1 MNIAHWLLD
10 TAQRWPQRPALF
22 DGSRQVADYQA
33 FAAQARAGALE
44 LRHVHGI
51 APGDRVAL
59 LMKNSCSYLQ
69 LLYAIWWS
77 GAVAVP
83 INSKLHPQE
92 AAWIAGNAGA
102 RLIYTDAGQ
111 GFDSATLPLGCRAL
125 AVPAFTAQTQAQVAG
140 DELLQPHPRQDS
152 DLAWLFY
159 TSGTTG
165 RSKGVMLSHGNLIA
179 MSLCYPLDVDPVA
192 AEDAVL
198 YAAPMSHGAGLYN
211 FIHVRCGAR
220 HVVPASRGFQAE
232 EVFGLAQ
239 ELGPVSL
246 FAAPTMVKRMVDQ
259 ARRQGYAGE
268 GIKTIVYGGGPM
280 YLADLTQALDTFG
293 PRLVQIYGQ
302 GECPM
307 TITALSRE
315 AIADRGHAGWAAIAA
330 SVGRAQACVEV
341 CVLDAAGQP
350 LAPGEPGEIAV
361 RGAAVMQGYW
371 DNPQA
376 TQATLV
382 NGWLRTGDIGCLDG
396 QGYLTLTDRSKDVII
411 SGGSNIYPREVEEVL
426 MQHPEVFEAC
436 VVGEADA
443 EWGES
448 VVAFVV
454 SRSPGSLDAQVLNQ
468 WFLARM
474 ASFKKPRKYLFC
486 TELPKNSYGK
496 ILKTR
501 LREWLQA
508 PAESAGNL

>member
-1 MNIAHWLLD
+1 MNIAHWLHD
-10 TAQRWPQRPALF
+10 AAQRWPERPALF
-22 DGSRQVADYQA
+22 EGARQVADYRT
-33 FAAQARAGALE
+33 FAARVRARALA
-44 LRHVHGI
+44 LRHAHGI
-51 APGDRVAL
+51 EPGDRVAL
-59 LMKNSCSYLQ
+59 LLKNSCAYLE

-83 INSKLHPQE
+83 INSKLHALE
-92 AAWIAGNAGA
+92 AAWIVGNAGA
-102 RLIYTDAGQ
+102 RLIHTDEGEVFAG
-111 GFDSATLPLGCRAL
+111 APLPDACREL
-125 AVPAFTAQTQAQVAG
+125 AVPALAAPGALDN
-140 DELLQPHPRQDS
+140 DELAQPHPRQDS

-165 RSKGVMLSHGNLIA
+165 RSKGVMLSHGNLVA
-179 MSLCYPLDVDPVA
+179 MSLCYPLDVDPVSA
-192 AEDAVL
+192 GDAVV

-220 HVVPASRGFQAE
+220 HVVPLSRGFQAAE
-232 EVFGLAQ
+232 LFGLAQ
-239 ELGPVSL
+239 TLGQVSL
-246 FAAPTMVKRMVDQ
+246 FAAPTMVKRMVEQ
-259 ARRQGYAGE
+259 ARQQGYDGA

-280 YLADLTQALDTFG
+280 YLADLSEALDTFG

-307 TITALSRE
+307 TISALSRE
-315 AIADRGHAGWAAIAA
+315 AIADREHADWPVIAA

-341 CVLDAAGQP
+341 RVVDGAGQP
-350 LAPGEPGEIAV
+350 LAAGEPGEISV
-361 RGAAVMQGYW
+361 RGPVVMQGYW

-382 NGWLRTGDIGCLDG
+382 DGWLRTGDIGLLDER
-396 QGYLTLTDRSKDVII
+396 GYLTLTDRSKDVII

-426 MQHPEVFEAC
+426 IQHPEVFEAC

-454 SRSPGSLDAQVLNQ
+454 PRTPGSLDAQVLNQ

-474 ASFKKPRKYLFC
+474 ASFKKPKKYLFC
-486 TELPKNSYGK
+486 AELPKNSYGK
-496 ILKTR
+496 ILKTQ
-501 LREWLQA
+501 LRHWLQNPDGA
-508 PAESAGNL
+508 FASH

>member
-1 MNIAHWLLD
+1 MNIAHWLRD
-10 TAQRWPQRPALF
+10 AAQRWPRRGALF
-22 DGSRQVADYQA
+22 EGRRQVADYQA
-33 FAAQARAGALE
+33 FAAQARARALQ
-44 LRHVHGI
+44 LRHEYGI
-51 APGDRVAL
+51 VPGDRVAL
-59 LMKNSCSYLQ
+59 LMKNSCGYLE

-83 INSKLHPQE
+83 INSKLHALE

-102 RLIYTDAGQ
+102 RLIYTDEGQSFATAG
-111 GFDSATLPLGCRAL
+111 LPAGCREL
-125 AVPAFTAQTQAQVAG
+125 AAPGLARQGVVPD
-140 DELLQPHPRQDS
+140 DELVEPHLRKDT

-165 RSKGVMLSHGNLIA
+165 RPKGVMLSHGNLVA

-192 AEDAVL
+192 ADDAVL

-220 HVVPASRGFQAE
+220 HVVPMSRGFDAPE
-232 EVFGLAQ
+232 LFELAQ
-239 ELGPVSL
+239 ELGQASL
-246 FAAPTMVKRMVDQ
+246 FAAPTMVKRMVQQ
-259 ARRQGYAGE
+259 AREQGYCGE

-280 YLADLTQALDTFG
+280 YLADLAQALDTFG

-307 TITALSRE
+307 TISALSRQT
-315 AIADRGHAGWAAIAA
+315 IADRGHADWPALAA
-330 SVGRAQACVEV
+330 SVGRAHACVEV
-341 CVLDAAGQP
+341 RVVDAAGQP
-350 LAPGEPGEIAV
+350 LGSAEMGIIAV

-376 TQATLV
+376 TREALV
-382 NGWLRTGDIGCLDG
+382 DGWLLTGDIGFLNE
-396 QGYLTLTDRSKDVII
+396 QGYLTLTDRCKDVII

-426 MQHPEVFEAC
+426 IQHPEVFEVC
-436 VVGEADA
+436 VVGEADPH
-443 EWGES
+443 WGES

-454 SRSPGSLDAQVLNQ
+454 LRSPGNLDAQVLNQ

-474 ASFKKPRKYLFC
+474 ASFKKPKKYLFC

-501 LREWLQA
+501 LRQWLQD
-508 PAESAGNL
+508 PTGPLID

>member
-1 MNIAHWLLD
+1 MNIAHWLRD
-10 TAQRWPQRPALF
+10 AAERWPRRPALF
-22 DGSRQVADYQA
+22 EGRRQVADYQA
-33 FAAQARAGALE
+33 FAAQARARALQ
-44 LRHVHGI
+44 LRHAYGI
-51 APGDRVAL
+51 VPGDRVAL
-59 LMKNSCSYLQ
+59 LMQNSCAYLE

-83 INSKLHPQE
+83 INSKLHTQE

-102 RLIYTDAGQ
+102 RLIYTDDGRS
-111 GFDSATLPLGCRAL
+111 FDAATLPAGCREL
-125 AVPAFTAQTQAQVAG
+125 AAPGLAMQGRAPGA
-140 DELLQPHPRQDS
+140 ELVEPHLREDT

-165 RSKGVMLSHGNLIA
+165 RPKGVMLSHGNLIA

-192 AEDAVL
+192 ADDAVV

-220 HVVPASRGFQAE
+220 HVVPASRGFQAAE
-232 EVFGLAQ
+232 LFELAQ
-239 ELGPVSL
+239 ALGQVSL
-246 FAAPTMVKRMVDQ
+246 FAAPTMVKRMVEQ
-259 ARRQGYAGE
+259 ARQQGYCGE

-280 YLADLTQALDTFG
+280 YLADLVQALDTFG

-307 TITALSRE
+307 TISALSRE
-315 AIADRGHAGWAAIAA
+315 AIADRGHADWPAIAA
-330 SVGRAQACVEV
+330 SVGRAHACVEV
-341 CVLDAAGQP
+341 RVVDATGQP
-350 LAPGEPGEIAV
+350 LAPGEPGVIAV
-361 RGAAVMQGYW
+361 RGAVVMQGYW
-371 DNPQA
+371 GNPQA
-376 TQATLV
+376 TREALV
-382 NGWLRTGDIGCLDG
+382 DGWLLTGDIGFLNER
-396 QGYLTLTDRSKDVII
+396 GYLTLTDRSKDVII

-426 MQHPEVFEAC
+426 IQHPEVFDVC

-443 EWGES
+443 LWGES

-454 SRSPGSLDAQVLNQ
+454 LRTAGSLDAQALNQ

-474 ASFKKPRKYLFC
+474 ASFKKPKKYLFC
-486 TELPKNSYGK
+486 AELPKNSYGK

-501 LREWLQA
+501 LRQWLQD
-508 PAESAGNL
+508 PTGPLNNL

>member
-1 MNIAHWLLD
+1 MNIAHWLQD
-10 TAQRWPQRPALF
+10 AAQRWPERPALF
-22 DGSRQVADYQA
+22 EGARQVADYRT
-33 FAAQARAGALE
+33 FAARVRARALE
-44 LRHVHGI
+44 LRHAHGI
-51 APGDRVAL
+51 EPGDRVAL
-59 LMKNSCSYLQ
+59 LLKNSCAYLE

-83 INSKLHPQE
+83 INSKLHALE
-92 AAWIAGNAGA
+92 AVWIVGNAGA
-102 RLIYTDAGQ
+102 RLIHTDEGEVFAG
-111 GFDSATLPLGCRAL
+111 APLPDGCRELAVPAL
-125 AVPAFTAQTQAQVAG
+125 AVPCTLDN
-140 DELLQPHPRQDS
+140 DELAQPHPRLDS

-179 MSLCYPLDVDPVA
+179 MSLCYPLDVDPVSA
-192 AEDAVL
+192 GDAVV

-220 HVVPASRGFQAE
+220 HVVPLSRGFQAAE
-232 EVFGLAQ
+232 LFGLAQ
-239 ELGPVSL
+239 TLGQVSL
-246 FAAPTMVKRMVDQ
+246 FAAPTMVKRMVEQ
-259 ARRQGYAGE
+259 ARQQGYDGG

-280 YLADLTQALDTFG
+280 YLADLTEALDTFG

-307 TITALSRE
+307 TISALSRE
-315 AIADRGHAGWAAIAA
+315 IIADRQHADWPAIAA
-330 SVGRAQACVEV
+330 SVGRAQSCVEV
-341 CVLDAAGQP
+341 RVVDGAGQP
-350 LAPGEPGEIAV
+350 QAAGEPGEITV
-361 RGAAVMQGYW
+361 RGPVVMQGYW

-382 NGWLRTGDIGCLDG
+382 DGWLRTGDIGYLDER
-396 QGYLTLTDRSKDVII
+396 GYLTLTDRSKDVII

-426 MQHPEVFEAC
+426 VQHPEVFEAC

-454 SRSPGSLDAQVLNQ
+454 PRTPGSLDAQALNQ

-474 ASFKKPRKYLFC
+474 ASFKKPKKYLFC
-486 TELPKNSYGK
+486 AELPKNSYGK
-496 ILKTR
+496 ILKTQVR
-501 LREWLQA
+501 QWLQEPDGA
-508 PAESAGNL
+508 FARH

>member
-1 MNIAHWLLD
+1 MNIAHWLRD
-10 TAQRWPQRPALF
+10 AAQRWPRRAALSE
-22 DGSRQVADYQA
+22 GRRQVADYQA
-33 FAAQARAGALE
+33 FAAQARARALQ
-44 LRHVHGI
+44 LRHAYGV

-59 LMKNSCSYLQ
+59 LMKNSCGYLE

-83 INSKLHPQE
+83 INNKLHALE

-102 RLIYTDAGQ
+102 RLIYTDEGQ
-111 GFDSATLPLGCRAL
+111 SFDAAALPAGCRELAAPGL
-125 AVPAFTAQTQAQVAG
+125 AVQDRVPG
-140 DELLQPHPRQDS
+140 DELVEPHLREDA

-165 RSKGVMLSHGNLIA
+165 RPKGVMLSHGNLIA

-192 AEDAVL
+192 ADDAVV

-220 HVVPASRGFQAE
+220 HVVPASQGFQAAE
-232 EVFGLAQ
+232 LFELAQ
-239 ELGPVSL
+239 ELGQVSL
-246 FAAPTMVKRMVDQ
+246 FAAPTMVKRMVEQ
-259 ARRQGYAGE
+259 ARQQGYCGE

-280 YLADLTQALDTFG
+280 YLADLAQALDTFG

-307 TITALSRE
+307 TISALSRE
-315 AIADRGHAGWAAIAA
+315 AIADRGHADWPAIAA
-330 SVGRAQACVEV
+330 SVGRAHACVEV
-341 CVLDAAGQP
+341 RVVNAAGQP
-350 LAPGEPGEIAV
+350 LASGEPGVIAV

-376 TQATLV
+376 TQEALV
-382 NGWLRTGDIGCLDG
+382 DGWLLTGDIGFLNER
-396 QGYLTLTDRSKDVII
+396 GYLTLTDRSKDVII

-426 MQHPEVFEAC
+426 IRHPEVFEVC
-436 VVGEADA
+436 VVGEADPH
-443 EWGES
+443 WGES

-454 SRSPGSLDAQVLNQ
+454 LRSPGSLDAQALER

-474 ASFKKPRKYLFC
+474 ASFKKPKKYLFC
-486 TELPKNSYGK
+486 AELPKNSYGK

-501 LREWLQA
+501 LRQWLQD
-508 PAESAGNL
+508 PTGPLNDL